1 MYNDIRK
8 NENKGF
14 SLVELIVVIAIM
26 AVLTAVLA
34 PALLQYVE
42 RSRAQK
48 DDSAM
53 GEVTNAIKIAMA
65 DQDVYDELLTVESG
79 KNVKVPAKYAEANDE
94 VAAKFADEQRGVTIT
109 FRPVADNRKSVITLA
124 DGYINAGTKDSD
136 AVDTTK
142 AKLGALTAGDGKFH
156 MINTLENIVGEDIT
170 LVSQTY
176 RNSDYTVFIKMGT
189 LGAEDA
195 SISVKGEWNGKNL
208 KKNWHTANN
217 G

>member
-1 MYNDIRK
+1 MFNDVRK

-53 GEVTNAIKIAMA
+53 GEVTNAVKIAMA
-65 DQDVYDELLTVESG
+65 DQDVYDELLMY
-79 KNVKVPAKYAEANDE
+79 NIPAAHAHYAHNVPADVEGYAALVDE
-94 VAAKFADEQRGVTIT
+94 TPSPFATTQRGVTIT
-109 FRPVADNRKSVITLA
+109 FIPDANAKSSVVTIGEGVINQDDADDAAGDAILSEATLA
-124 DGYINAGTKDSD
+124 ESGD
-136 AVDTTK
+136 A
-142 AKLGALTAGDGKFH
+142 TAYMFK
-156 MINTLENIVGEDIT
+156 TLKNIVGEKIK

-176 RNSDYTVFIKMGT
+176 RASQYTVFIKMGT
-189 LGAEDA
+189 LGGADSA
-195 SISVKGEWNGKNL
+195 IAVYGEWQGTNL
-208 KKNWHTANN
+208 